1 MKHVVLGG
9 VAVYRIVGSYSPN
22 SFFKAS
28 AHGFVGNTGGIG
40 SFDVTCMCSVN
51 VNRDIA
57 VLSPIEAFVAP
68 LHSRLLAAGPTILR
82 LAKLPL

>member
-51 VNRDIA
+51 VN
-57 VLSPIEAFVAP
+57 
-68 LHSRLLAAGPTILR
+68 PTYKHKKI
-82 LAKLPL
+82 KLKLYFIV